1 MTLRPLGDYVLVAHL
16 PTREKT
22 FGGLVIPESA
32 RHDGALSHGKVLAVG
47 PGDKLSNGKRA
58 KMNVRP
64 GDTVLYWRNPPNDHE
79 EDGQKR
85 TIVHEEQSIA
95 AVLGT

>member
-1 MTLRPLGDYVLVAHL
+1 MRLRPLGDYVLVAHL
-16 PTREKT
+16 PTRET
-22 FGGLVIPESA
+22 TGSGLVIPQSA

-47 PGDKLSNGKRA
+47 PGDLLKNGKRA
-58 KMNVRP
+58 KMNVKP

-85 TIVHEEQSIA
+85 TILHEEQHIA
-95 AVLGT
+95 AVIG